1 MEEAYSYKL
10 SKIWSTPPSCEH
22 KCYGCTPSEAIQVQS
37 TRCRPSRVMKGV
49 QHEAYDYLLK
59 PIRMKEL
66 AAYLK
71 KYGYMRSKNLKMLP
85 QQRKENM

>member
-1 MEEAYSYKL
+1 MSVDGA
-10 SKIWSTPPSCEH
+10 
-22 KCYGCTPSEAIQVQS
+22 A
-37 TRCRPSRVMKGV
+37 SRVMKGV

-71 KYGYMRSKNLKMLP
+71 KHGRRKKT
-85 QQRKENM
+85 QRIDNT

>member
-1 MEEAYSYKL
+1 MSVDGA
-10 SKIWSTPPSCEH
+10 
-22 KCYGCTPSEAIQVQS
+22 A
-37 TRCRPSRVMKGV
+37 SRVMKGV